1 MAHSVVAT
9 LALPG
14 FYFLGYFFLLVTLLW
29 WWWFFGS
36 FLFTD
41 IFVVVVVGSSGH
53 CLPGLGSYS
62 SRTSS
67 ATQYC
72 QCRPKCDDLLFTYC
86 IVALTIKNFFFPQ
99 CGYGTCETP

>member
-14 FYFLGYFFLLVTLLW
+14 FYFLGYFFLLGTLLLW
-29 WWWFFGS
+29 WWFFDS
-36 FLFTD
+36 FLFID
-41 IFVVVVVGSSGH
+41 IFVLVVVVGSSGH

-72 QCRPKCDDLLFTYC
+72 QCRPKCDELLFTYC
-86 IVALTIKNFFFPQ
+86 IVAPTIFFP
-99 CGYGTCETP
+99 PARLWNL